1 MAVPPGGLDISPA
14 PALISG
20 VPLRGEHM
28 LQSLVS
34 ILSSPYVEIIILILL
49 LVGFI
54 MHRRD
59 PRLVVSGIRIVR
71 TIIVVLIFFYFMFV
85 WNSAVNRSL
94 SNISI
99 FGMFLINVFMFYNL
113 ILARLER
120 PYRDALMHINLE
132 PDGHEQVH
140 NIWRYGK
147 RFYYLRYAWS
157 SLFSG
162 SNPFRFL
169 HDLSTERVRD
179 DIKDS
184 LRKYGKEQ
192 KLITMAVLTAY
203 LKNQISA
210 NATMPADFREVM
222 DKAVDDFSNHPW
234 IQDQVNEFLRLA
246 TERPEDLHFPEWMT
260 KFDSYVN
267 TEKS

>member
-1 MAVPPGGLDISPA
+1 MAVQLGGQGVSPA
-14 PALISG
+14 PAPDLIGG
-20 VPLRGEHM
+20 VPLRGDNM

-34 ILSSPYVEIIILILL
+34 MLSSAYVEIIILFFLL
-49 LVGFI
+49 IGFV

-59 PRLVVSGIRIVR
+59 PRLVVSSIRILR
-71 TIIVVLIFFYFMFV
+71 TLIVVLIFFYFMFIWASTV
-85 WNSAVNRSL
+85 QPTLRS
-94 SNISI
+94 ISV
-99 FGMFLINVFMFYNL
+99 FGMFLVNVFMLYTL

-120 PYRDALMHINLE
+120 PYRDALGQVNLE
-132 PDGHEQVH
+132 PERHEQVH
-140 NIWRYGK
+140 NIWRTGK
-147 RFYYLRYAWS
+147 RFYYSRYAWS

-169 HDLSTERVRD
+169 HDLATERVRD
-179 DIKDS
+179 DIKDA

-203 LKNQISA
+203 LKNQIA
-210 NATMPADFREVM
+210 GNATMPADFRDVM
-222 DKAVDDFSNHPW
+222 EKAVDDFSNHPW
-234 IQDQVNEFLRLA
+234 IQEQVNEFLRLA

-267 TEKS
+267 T